1 MKKSTRERSF
11 VLRVCSLFQSRV
23 HTGTFIHRGY
33 INDGSLDTKMKQMYP
48 SLPYL
53 DIQVIQGQR
62 NLGVGYIF
70 LLLHNLYL
78 KKENKVLEEDAYN
91 TKIISLKK
99 VYLWAYFRPPSILS
113 VSRQGRNGYTLLLGD
128 IFINFFSSDVVFLK
142 RFFLRHHP
150 NLFKRFP
157 LLIFFQFA

>member
-1 MKKSTRERSF
+1 
-11 VLRVCSLFQSRV
+11 
-23 HTGTFIHRGY
+23 
-33 INDGSLDTKMKQMYP
+33 MYP

-53 DIQVIQGQR
+53 DIQVIEGQR

-99 VYLWAYFRPPSILS
+99 STRERSFV
-113 VSRQGRNGYTLLLGD
+113 
-128 IFINFFSSDVVFLK
+128 
-142 RFFLRHHP
+142 LRVCS
-150 NLFKRFP
+150 LFKGRVHAGTFIHRGYMNDGN
-157 LLIFFQFA
+157 LDTKME

>member
-1 MKKSTRERSF
+1 
-11 VLRVCSLFQSRV
+11 
-23 HTGTFIHRGY
+23 
-33 INDGSLDTKMKQMYP
+33 MYP

-53 DIQVIQGQR
+53 DIQVIEGQR

-99 VYLWAYFRPPSILS
+99 STRGPTS
-113 VSRQGRNGYTLLLGD
+113 VLRISSLFQGRVETGTLYFLG
-128 IFINFFSSDVVFLK
+128 IHSS
-142 RFFLRHHP
+142 
-150 NLFKRFP
+150 
-157 LLIFFQFA
+157 ISS

>member
-1 MKKSTRERSF
+1 
-11 VLRVCSLFQSRV
+11 
-23 HTGTFIHRGY
+23 
-33 INDGSLDTKMKQMYP
+33 MYP

-53 DIQVIQGQR
+53 DIQVIEGQR

-99 VYLWAYFRPPSILS
+99 STRERSFVLRVCSLF
-113 VSRQGRNGYTLLLGD
+113 QGRVEPGTFYFLG
-128 IFINFFSSDVVFLK
+128 I
-142 RFFLRHHP
+142 
-150 NLFKRFP
+150 
-157 LLIFFQFA
+157 